1 MLNLAR
7 RGRPSCNVA
16 GGEGAATG
24 SFRGVVGAGVGGTRG
39 DRDGVVVAA
48 GLVARG
54 ADPPHEVVD
63 TAAATSR
70 AVDVRTLRTTAPPY
84 VRRRTGYYGF
94 SY

>member
-1 MLNLAR
+1 MLNVAR

-24 SFRGVVGAGVGGTRG
+24 SFRGVVGGGVGRTRG

-48 GLVARG
+48 GGVARV
-54 ADPPHEVVD
+54 ADPPHEVID

-70 AVDVRTLRTTAPPY
+70 AVDARTLRTTSPPY
-84 VRRRTGYYGF
+84 VRRRAAKYGF
-94 SY
+94 PY